1 MKKVNKIF
9 AVAMTL
15 LMLLV
20 TDVKAATT
28 ITVDTA
34 KKGTVDTNSYYVTNT
49 STLTVSNVG
58 TTDTFKAYKILDV
71 YYNQTTNEITY
82 EFTSAFKAFL
92 AATSTYSSLTVEQYY
107 ALTNGDIASGSTKT
121 TSTLDK
127 LASAYAAYIK
137 NNSVTGYDMT
147 VEGTNATL
155 TAEAGTYLVLP
166 TLTNRVY
173 AVMVGNLAFAATG
186 TEWNLN
192 TATIIAKVSD
202 AGVSKSVGQEGYAE
216 GSFVIGKEFTY
227 SLTATVPVYPTN
239 ATNKKYTLTDT
250 FSTGITFSG
259 LSSITVKSGTETFT
273 TAANGTITNATGDTV
288 ATATFANQVLTI
300 DFNLDYIDTTR
311 IDITYKGSLNENAV
325 LGSAG
330 NVNSVKLTYS
340 NDPYGVGTYE
350 TEPTDSEATAYTY
363 GLEVYVYGVDD
374 NVDLSGAVF
383 EIYSDVALENKIGT
397 VTTNEQG
404 VTTFTGLA
412 TGTYYLK
419 QITAP
424 TGYSLIRDAIE
435 VEITSTG
442 NEAEAGEG
450 FTRKEIP
457 NAKVG
462 ILPATGGFGTIIFT
476 LIGLLVL
483 AGSISIIMVYRAK
496 QNQENFQV

>member
-1 MKKVNKIF
+1 MKKINKIF
-9 AVAMTL
+9 TITIAL
-15 LMLLV
+15 LMFLV
-20 TDVKAATT
+20 TDVKASTA

-34 KKGTVDTNSYYVTNT
+34 KQGKEDTNSSYVTNV

-71 YYNQTTNEITY
+71 YYNQTTNVFTY
-82 EFTSAFKAFL
+82 EFTPEFKAFL
-92 AATSTYSSLTVEQYY
+92 ASTSTYSSLTVEQYY
-107 ALTNGDIASGSTKT
+107 ALTSGDIASGSTKT

-127 LASAYAAYIK
+127 LVSAYASYIK
-137 NNSVTGYDMT
+137 NNNITGQDMT
-147 VEGTNATL
+147 VTGTTATL

-173 AVMVGNLAFAATG
+173 AAMVGNLDFVATG

-192 TATIIAKVSD
+192 TATIVAKVSD
-202 AGVSKSVGQEGYAE
+202 AGVSKSVGQEGYTE
-216 GSFVIGKEFTY
+216 GSFVIGKEFKY

-259 LSSITVKSGTETFT
+259 LSSITVKAGTETFT
-273 TAANGTITNATGDTV
+273 TAADGTITNATGDTV
-288 ATATFANQVLTI
+288 ATATFTDQVLTI

-311 IDITYKGSLNENAV
+311 IDITYKAKLNESAV

-340 NDPYGVGTYE
+340 NDPYGVGTFE

-383 EIYSDVALENKIGT
+383 EIYSDVDLENKIGT
-397 VTTNEQG
+397 VTTDAQG
-404 VTTFTGLA
+404 ITTFSGLA

-435 VEITSTG
+435 VEITTTG
-442 NEAEAGEG
+442 NDAEAGEG

-457 NAKVG
+457 NAKIG